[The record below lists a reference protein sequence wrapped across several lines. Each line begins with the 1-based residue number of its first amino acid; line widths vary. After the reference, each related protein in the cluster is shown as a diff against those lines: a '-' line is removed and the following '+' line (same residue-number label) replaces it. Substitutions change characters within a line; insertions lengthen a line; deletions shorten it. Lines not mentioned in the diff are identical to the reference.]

1 VILTREEVEELALL
15 ARVALTDAE
24 VEALRGELGAIL
36 DHMAVLREVDTTGV
50 EPMTHAV
57 PMTLR
62 LRADVPGP
70 SLSQDEALAGAP
82 RVADGHFV
90 VPAIIPGDDR

>member
-1 VILTREEVEELALL
+1 VTLSREEVEELALL
-15 ARVALTDAE
+15 ARVALGPDE

-62 LRADVPGP
+62 LRADEPGP
-70 SLSQDEALAGAP
+70 SLEAEDALAAAP
-82 RVADGHFV
+82 RAADGHFV
-90 VPAIIPGDDR
+90 VPAIIER